1 MMPLDTVETCVSAR
15 RAFGGDGYCRQTPA
29 TLSDLLAALPEIG
42 CHLGGDPSDWLIAEI
57 SDGNMNLVFAASG
70 PNGSVVVKQA
80 LPFIRVIGESW
91 PFPLERIRFEHETL
105 QIYAR
110 LVPGRVPRVLYYD
123 PELAIIVMEHLTPHL
138 VLRQGLVDGRIFP
151 LFANHIGSFLART
164 LFFTSDFFLSTRDK
178 RQLMARFE
186 GNEELCAT
194 TEDVIFT
201 GPYAAVSLNR
211 WTTPYLDS
219 AVAAIRADHEL
230 KLAAAELKLMLRT
243 STEAMIHGDLHTGS
257 LMVSEADTRIIDS
270 EWARYGPMGF
280 DLGAVFGNLLLAY
293 FSQPGHATGYND
305 RISYQEWLLATIE
318 EIWETFEAGL
328 RCLVIE
334 HSGELFPSEPFNQ
347 SSIAASLIN
356 SRLRAILSDTIGFA
370 GAKMIRRIIGI
381 SHVEDMETICEP
393 SVRAQCEAKALS
405 LARSMMIKRRACRDI
420 RALAAAARSALTGN
434 AI

>member
-1 MMPLDTVETCVSAR
+1 MMPFDTAETCASAR
-15 RAFGGDGYCRQTPA
+15 QAFGGGAYHRQTPA
-29 TLSDLLAALPEIG
+29 TLPDLLATLPEIAG
-42 CHLGGDPSDWLIAEI
+42 HLGGDPSDWLIAEI

-80 LPFIRVIGESW
+80 LPYIRVIGESW
-91 PFPLERIRFEHETL
+91 PFPLERVRFEHETL

-110 LVPGRVPRVLYYD
+110 LVPGRTPRVLHYD

-138 VLRQGLVDGRIFP
+138 VLRQGLVEGRVFP
-151 LFANHIGSFLART
+151 LLADHIGSFLART
-164 LFFTSDFFLSTRDK
+164 LFFTSDLFLSTRGK

-194 TEDVIFT
+194 TEEVIFR

-211 WTTPYLDS
+211 WTTPHLDA
-219 AVAAIRADHEL
+219 AVAAMRADHEL
-230 KLAAAELKLMLRT
+230 KLAATELKLVLRT
-243 STEAMIHGDLHTGS
+243 STEALIHGDLHTGS

-293 FSQPGHATGYND
+293 FSQPGHATSYND
-305 RISYQEWLLATIE
+305 RTSYQEWLLATMQ
-318 EIWETFEAGL
+318 EIWETFETEL
-328 RCLVIE
+328 RYLVME
-334 HSGELFPSEPFNQ
+334 HGGELFPSALFEQP
-347 SSIAASLIN
+347 SMAASLIN

-381 SHVEDMETICEP
+381 SHVEDMETIRDP
-393 SVRAQCEAKALS
+393 SVRAQCEAKALAV
-405 LARSMMIKRRACRDI
+405 ARSMMIQRHAYRDI
-420 RALAAAARSALTGN
+420 HALAAGARSASTGN